1 MCFDEKI
8 KKKYEEYWNMENHN
22 RPLVSIKGTDAFEM
36 PQYGHKNLQER
47 WFDTEYVIDKVNLTL
62 DHTYFGCEAYPIFSP
77 DLGPDQ
83 FAAFYG
89 ADLVFGETTSWAK
102 NPWTDAEVEEIP
114 EFSLNRDG
122 IYYKKL
128 KELMKALL
136 ENGRGRY
143 FTGIPDLH
151 PGPDCLVAMRGPEQL
166 CFDTIE
172 NPEFIIDR
180 TIKLFDGFRLVY
192 EDFYNLAKDFQTG
205 SSNWM
210 EIWHPGKWYV
220 TSCDFSCMISQ
231 NMYEELVIP
240 ELMMEIEYL
249 DASVYHLDGPD
260 ALKHLDRILQIKKL
274 KGVQWVYGAG
284 APSASH
290 WLHIIK
296 KIQDAGKLVHID
308 VEPGELEYM
317 LQNIK
322 PEGVLLRVNAASK
335 KEAKELEELV
345 HKYD

>member
-1 MCFDEKI
+1 M
-8 KKKYEEYWNMENHN
+8 
-22 RPLVSIKGTDAFEM
+22 LGTTWD
-36 PQYGHKNLQER
+36 
-47 WFDTEYVIDKVNLTL
+47 
-62 DHTYFGCEAYPIFSP
+62 
-77 DLGPDQ
+77 
-83 FAAFYG
+83 
-89 ADLVFGETTSWAK
+89 
-102 NPWTDAEVEEIP
+102 
-114 EFSLNRDG
+114 
-122 IYYKKL
+122 
-128 KELMKALL
+128 
-136 ENGRGRY
+136 
-143 FTGIPDLH
+143 
-151 PGPDCLVAMRGPEQL
+151 
-166 CFDTIE
+166 
-172 NPEFIIDR
+172 FIRI
-180 TIKLFDGFRLVY
+180 
-192 EDFYNLAKDFQTG
+192 
-205 SSNWM
+205 
-210 EIWHPGKWYV
+210 
-220 TSCDFSCMISQ
+220 ISQ
-231 NMYEELVIP
+231 NMYSEPVHP
-240 ELMMEIEYL
+240 ALMLAIEYL